1 MKEKPQVTST
11 TSPVRTA
18 TRLIL
23 DSKRSWVKWSLRRRK
38 LSDASRP
45 RGEGEGQVATFACDA
60 LMLVEAGGT
69 RSTSATGAE
78 MEDAKERADVV
89 DNAQGAR

>member
-1 MKEKPQVTST
+1 MKEKTQVAST
-11 TSPVRTA
+11 TSLVRIA

-23 DSKRSWVKWSLRRRK
+23 DRTRSWVKSLRRQK
-38 LSDASRP
+38 SSDASRP
-45 RGEGEGQVATFACDA
+45 RAEGEGQIVTFACDA
-60 LMLVEAGGT
+60 LMLVEARVT

-78 MEDAKERADVV
+78 VSEVAKARADVV